1 MSKKESKH
9 VVKFKATHLAPGEQ
23 VVAYGDGYIGEV
35 MGKGKNTQHNGSL
48 VVTDQRVAFFR
59 AGLFGQVL
67 ETIPLKGITSI
78 ERKSFMGHRSVRLHT
93 SHDEL
98 EFKTFDKES
107 EQQLV
112 TAIERGRAGSTPQP
126 QPVAA
131 AVQPDASDTL
141 RKLAELRDSGVLTD
155 EEFASKKAEIL
166 ARI

>member
-1 MSKKESKH
+1 MPKKESKH
-9 VVKFKATHLAPGEQ
+9 VAKFRAAHLAAGEQ
-23 VVAYGDGYIGEV
+23 VVAWGDGYIGEL
-35 MGKGKNTQHNGSL
+35 MGKGKDAQHNGSL

-78 ERKSFMGHRSVRLHT
+78 ERKSFMGHRSIRLHT
-93 SHDEL
+93 SHDAL

-107 EQQLV
+107 EQLLV
-112 TAIERGRAGSTPQP
+112 TAIENGRASGAPAPAPVVPQS
-126 QPVAA
+126 
-131 AVQPDASDTL
+131 DASDTL